1 MDKSFLQYLFSEDII
16 YKIPAEAENKQDL
29 KVPVVKVSEEIQPE
43 KVQKTVAPPTP
54 APVASVPDFIPYN
67 PKNQVLILVDNINQE
82 EMELLGKILGAVQLQ
97 IDQVD
102 LLDLSKVGDTSLKNI
117 LTQKSLRQLL
127 TFGVSLFR
135 IQLEIPLTPYQIRE
149 VQGVK
154 FLYSD
159 ALGEIKD
166 DVTRKKALWSAMK
179 AFFA

>member
-1 MDKSFLQYLFSEDII
+1 MDKFFLQYLFSEDII
-16 YKIPAEAENKQDL
+16 YKIPANAANKQDL
-29 KVPVVKVSEEIQPE
+29 AAPVVKVPEEIQPE
-43 KVQKTVAPPTP
+43 KVQKTVVPSTP

-97 IDQVD
+97 INQVD

-149 VQGVK
+149 VQGVR

-166 DVTRKKALWSAMK
+166 DVIRKKALWLAMK

>member
-29 KVPVVKVSEEIQPE
+29 TVPVVKVSEEIQLE
-43 KVQKTVAPPTP
+43 KVQQTVAPPTP